1 MAKLRLT
8 IEDLRVD
15 SFAIDAVD
23 GRVGTVKAHA
33 GYAPP
38 ATDEGNDYLQGTFIA
53 TQCNMSL
60 CIDSCPET
68 CRITCGDCE
77 SVNVCN

>member
-15 SFAIDAVD
+15 SFAIDAGE

-38 ATDEGNDYLQGTFIA
+38 ATDDGGDYLQGTFIA
-53 TQCNMSL
+53 TRCDVSQCL
-60 CIDSCPET
+60 DSCPPT
-68 CRITCGDCE
+68 CQITCVCETADC
-77 SVNVCN
+77 N